1 MNEEEKD
8 LEMAQKLSAKFPSP
22 PSTEK
27 LTSPGLLKPEKP
39 KKPSKRGHYG
49 YRCKCH
55 GLFFQ
60 HIWELGVHVHQYY
73 VQQRRAEGIQVLLRK
88 KPGTIPDNSKI
99 IQVER
104 HKGYSRIRSTFFMP
118 NDVNVV
124 RVYGPIA
131 DKKGFWVYFEPLG

>member
-1 MNEEEKD
+1 MNKENKD
-8 LEMAQKLSAKFPSP
+8 SDI
-22 PSTEK
+22 
-27 LTSPGLLKPEKP
+27 LTP
-39 KKPSKRGHYG
+39 KKPKPKGKRGHYG

-60 HIWELGVHVHQYY
+60 HIWELGAHVHQYH
-73 VQQRRAEGIQVLLRK
+73 VQQRKAEGIEDLLRK
-88 KPGTIPDNSKI
+88 KPGTIPCKSKI

-104 HKGYSRIRSTFFMP
+104 HKGYSRIHSTYFMP

-124 RVYGPIA
+124 RVYEPIG